1 MNQKFIFLN
10 PSRPLR
16 LYPDQVGALREQ
28 SLPQSR
34 IKNPESKITIPRKPL
49 LLLLTLSLL
58 SSFTSFAWDD
68 DDDTDSKPF
77 HRSNYN
83 QQSSV
88 IDYGYKN
95 PYQASSS
102 QRASAIDFGGPKRL
116 AQVDDD
122 DDSKP
127 FHRSNYNQQSS
138 ANDYGYKNNNQQ
150 NSSIDYGYK
159 NPYQVNSTHR
169 SSAIDLGGP
178 KRLAQAEDDDDSKPF
193 SQSRIKNQESK
204 ITYTSPQ
211 QTYEASRVRAL
222 HVDTIQESVALR
234 DRESKEMMAESQRS
248 FEEQEADQKKSRAQ
262 MAKQQEIYDKMDREE
277 GEMAEFLGGVYKA
290 KFGATTGRNSAVTT
304 DGYVYR
310 SGDTFVT
317 PKGIYTKTGNTY
329 AGPGSFTTQTGT
341 LFFGNEGT
349 TIQAGGAYFSEGES
363 GFIVAPNTRNTSTWR
378 TR

>member
-83 QQSSV
+83 QQSSA

-95 PYQASSS
+95 PYQANSTH
-102 QRASAIDFGGPKRL
+102 RASAIDFGGPKRL
-116 AQVDDD
+116 AQADEDDD
-122 DDSKP
+122 D
-127 FHRSNYNQQSS
+127 H
-138 ANDYGYKNNNQQ
+138 
-150 NSSIDYGYK
+150 GYK
-159 NPYQVNSTHR
+159 NPYQANSTHR
-169 SSAIDLGGP
+169 GSAIDLGGP
-178 KRLAQAEDDDDSKPF
+178 KRLAQADDDDDSKPF
-193 SQSRIKNQESK
+193 SQSTRAVSLPRPA
-204 ITYTSPQ
+204 SGPQ
-211 QTYEASRVRAL
+211 PRGNIQNSADDYDYVAAKKPDSL
-222 HVDTIQESVALR
+222 HLDTIQEANDKRALKS
-234 DRESKEMMAESQRS
+234 EEFMAESQRR

-262 MAKQQEIYDKMDREE
+262 MAKQQEIYNKMDREE

-363 GFIVAPNTRNTSTWR
+363 GFIVAPNTSTWR